1 MNSIFLFLLLGIF
14 LTASGIWYTSPVF
27 AESSYDDLV
36 DSAINDL
43 KSFSGNEHLSKPTF
57 GESHLNGQI
66 IVYDGFILN
75 NQTFTITNNF
85 HTPFAEQSIKL
96 GEMNSFEATVY
107 SPKDLKVQEFLFG
120 IPKIGEAHLSDLGVE
135 VWYGVNGEIEEVRA
149 IQKSNIIDKESI
161 VATHE
166 KTKCK
171 STDVK
176 EHCDTTS
183 ISVIFFEPLKD
194 KVMALKAID
203 YNNGYHITYL
213 NEGLD
218 ISDTSLNPMETRM
231 IPPLIKGEGFIK
243 VTQMEKYSPYWMAK
257 DGRMFERNDF
267 GSFKQI
273 NISFERFQDSGDP
286 LTRYH
291 SGFGGIMEYEKDR
304 ALKIFNA
311 TSVLSQL
318 SESYSIDISIGERIT
333 EETKEKMNEQEII
346 AQKILEES
354 QVQARYS
361 KHSKFNE

>member
-1 MNSIFLFLLLGIF
+1 MNWTILFLLTSIFLGGNMISYVSP
-14 LTASGIWYTSPVF
+14 AS
-27 AESSYDDLV
+27 AESSYYDLMET
-36 DSAINDL
+36 AINDL
-43 KSFSGNEHLSKPTF
+43 DSFSGNEYLSKPTF

-66 IVYDGFILN
+66 IVYDGFVLN

-107 SPKDLKVQEFLFG
+107 SPKGLKVQEFLFG
-120 IPKIGEAHLSDLGVE
+120 IPEIGEAHLSELGVE
-135 VWYGVNGEIEEVRA
+135 VWYGINGEIEGVRA

-183 ISVIFFEPLKD
+183 ISVMFFEPLKD

-203 YNNGYHITYL
+203 YNNRYHITYL

-218 ISDTSLNPMETRM
+218 ISDSSLNPMDTRM
-231 IPPLIKGEGFIK
+231 ILPLIKGEGFIK
-243 VTQMEKYSPYWMAK
+243 VTQMEKYSSYWLAK
-257 DGRMFERNDF
+257 DGRMFEKNDF

-273 NISFERFQDSGDP
+273 NISFKRFQDSGIP
-286 LTRYH
+286 LTRDH
-291 SGFGGIMEYEKDR
+291 SEFGGVLQYEKQR
-304 ALKIFNA
+304 ALNVFNS
-311 TSVLSQL
+311 TTLV
-318 SESYSIDISIGERIT
+318 SELPDSFAYVFPELDERIND
-333 EETKEKMNEQEII
+333 KIKMKMTEQEQI
-346 AQKILEES
+346 AKNVLEDS

-361 KHSKFNE
+361 KHSRG